1 LEQAV
6 YAVGG
11 WRGFILLLEGRG
23 GWGWNRVTDELCK
36 VLVFLETTSGS
47 SPVGVLSPV
56 EKKDGKEG
64 LGGACPT
71 LGGAFPSFTEVVRSK
86 GLVKLQILPVEWCEL
101 DFLPVVET

>member
-1 LEQAV
+1 MEQAV

-56 EKKDGKEG
+56 EKKDRKEVSG
-64 LGGACPT
+64 LKVSSPSSGGAWPFLGGA
-71 LGGAFPSFTEVVRSK
+71 
-86 GLVKLQILPVEWCEL
+86 LPLSWRW
-101 DFLPVVET
+101 